1 MEELKHVV
9 SAPFKKNLAASLTEK
24 DFEFSL
30 AFDLKW
36 FSPKIASEVKARALE
51 SGLLSMKEG
60 VIVPCFDVESVRL
73 PHAFKPPENFLELK
87 ENPGKPVSAVRNREE
102 ISFEQ
107 ILDFISADAGI
118 NKQRLVSEINS
129 MQERLSYLVDIRVVA
144 LIVAKKFGC
153 NIERIHEKVS
163 RTVLGFSDYA

>member
-1 MEELKHVV
+1 MEELKHVI
-9 SAPFKKNLAASLTEK
+9 SAPFKKNLAASLSEK

-36 FSPKIASEVKARALE
+36 FSPKVASEVKARALE
-51 SGLLSMKEG
+51 AALLSLKDG
-60 VIVPCFDVESVRL
+60 VLLPCFDVESVRL

-87 ENPGKPVSAVRNREE
+87 EKSEKPGNTVRHREE

-107 ILDFISADAGI
+107 ILDFISADRGI
-118 NKQRLVSEINS
+118 SSQRLVSEINS
-129 MQERLSYLVDIRVVA
+129 MQDRLSYLVDIRIVA

-153 NIERIHEKVS
+153 DIERIFGKVS
-163 RTVLGFSDYA
+163 RAVLGFSDYA

>member
-9 SAPFKKNLAASLTEK
+9 SAPFKKNLASSLTEK

-51 SGLLSMKEG
+51 AGLLSMKEG
-60 VIVPCFDVESVRL
+60 VITPCFDVESVRL
-73 PHAFKPPENFLELK
+73 THAFKPPENFLELK
-87 ENPGKPVSAVRNREE
+87 EKSGKPGKAGRHREE

-107 ILDFISADAGI
+107 ILDFISADTGI

-129 MQERLSYLVDIRVVA
+129 MQDSLSYLVDIRIVA

-153 NIERIHEKVS
+153 RIEGVLEKVS
-163 RTVLGFSDYA
+163 RTVLGSSDYA